1 MTAETVVDAKPSSE
15 RERRMRARNRALL
28 LLLLAL
34 VALFYVVTLVRIG
47 GG

>member
-1 MTAETVVDAKPSSE
+1 MDE

-28 LLLLAL
+28 ALLLAL
-34 VALFYVVTLVRIG
+34 VALFYVITLVRIG